1 MNSLWGYVMNK
12 RYVLTIGGPA
22 GVETF
27 HVSETVSIDVKVEM
41 QKEEK
46 ALTPCGMLYTGA
58 SAPLERNVISAP

>member
-22 GVETF
+22 WIETF
-27 HVSETVSIDVKVEM
+27 HVIGVKVEM

-46 ALTPCGMLYTGA
+46 ALTPCGMVYTGA
-58 SAPLERNVISAP
+58 SAPPERNVIPAL